1 MADEASPGARIRWSC
16 GCLLARGWTEEVVVE
31 GCDPLLEGHRT
42 GDRWL
47 TDRLEAFLYV
57 LMRDHLPV
65 GVVTKMVRDLQLS
78 GRFKLTTPELAA
90 LARLRASELRG

>member
-1 MADEASPGARIRWSC
+1 MADEMLPGARVRWNC
-16 GCLLARGWTEEVVVE
+16 GCLVADGVVVE
-31 GCDPLLEGHRT
+31 GCDPLLEGHRK
-42 GDRWL
+42 GDAWL

-65 GVVTKMVRDLQLS
+65 GVVTKIVRDLQLS